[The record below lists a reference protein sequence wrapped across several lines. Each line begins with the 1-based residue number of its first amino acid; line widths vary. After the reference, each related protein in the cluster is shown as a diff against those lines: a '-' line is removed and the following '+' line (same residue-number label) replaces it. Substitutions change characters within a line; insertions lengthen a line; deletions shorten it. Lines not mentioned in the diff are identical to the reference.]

1 MIGGRKERAAFR
13 TVYENWWDCGD
24 TAAHGKEA
32 KSQPFGIFKDQGGTQ
47 GQKGEPDGQTGFSA
61 NLFKFRVKGEGSGL
75 RHRKLKKGQGEK
87 QALTETKREGL
98 WV

>member
-1 MIGGRKERAAFR
+1 MAGERKAAFQG
-13 TVYENWWDCGD
+13 VYENRWGCRA

-32 KSQPFGIFKDQGGTQ
+32 KAQPFGIFKDQGGTR

-61 NLFKFRVKGEGSGL
+61 NLLKFRVKGEGSGL
-75 RHRKLKKGQGEK
+75 RDRKLKKGQGEK